1 MFEFAWPWLLL
12 ALPLPWLA
20 ARLLPAQS
28 DGGSRLRLPHT
39 GLDALWQNDG
49 GARRALRPRGWALLI
64 WALLCVAAARP
75 QMLGEV
81 VQPPRSGRNLMLV
94 VDLSGS
100 MGQADMRLGGR
111 IVDRLTAVKAVV
123 GDFLQR
129 RVGDRV
135 GLVVFGDRAYAITPL
150 TFDRHA
156 VREQLADTVVALAG
170 RETAIGD
177 AIAVAIKRLRQQRK
191 LEHSDGEHV
200 IILLTDGVSNAGS
213 LSPARAAALAAA
225 ESIRVHTIAF
235 GGDGGD
241 GVFGL
246 FRAQANASIDEAGL
260 RTIAEQT
267 GGSYF
272 RARDTAELAGIY
284 AQLDRIEPA
293 AQAGVMEQPRA
304 ERYPL
309 PLAMAALLMLVALLW
324 PHNGFRR

>member
-1 MFEFAWPWLLL
+1 MIELAWPWLLL

-20 ARLLPAQS
+20 ARLLPALS
-28 DGGSRLRLPHT
+28 HAGSRLRLPHP
-39 GLDALWQNDG
+39 GLEALWQADG
-49 GARRALRPRGWALLI
+49 VARRATAPRWWAVLI

-75 QMLGEV
+75 QILGEAM
-81 VQPPRSGRNLMLV
+81 QAPRTGRNLMLV

-177 AIAVAIKRLRQQRK
+177 AIAIAVKRLRQQQES
-191 LEHSDGEHV
+191 EHSDGAQV

-213 LSPARAAALAAA
+213 LSPARAAALATAQ
-225 ESIRVHTIAF
+225 SIRIHTIAF
-235 GGDGGD
+235 GGDGGE
-241 GVFGL
+241 GLFGL
-246 FRAQANASIDEAGL
+246 FRAPANAGIDEAGL
-260 RTIAEQT
+260 RAIAEQT

-272 RARDTAELAGIY
+272 RARDSAELAGIY
-284 AQLDRIEPA
+284 AQIDRIEPA
-293 AQAGVMEQPRA
+293 AQAGLPERPRS

-309 PLAMAALLMLVALLW
+309 PLAMAVILMFVVLLW
-324 PHNGFRR
+324 PRFGFRR